1 MTDGE
6 MKVFIVEDSP
16 EVLERLVDL
25 VCEVPGVEMAGT
37 AGNFA
42 DAITGI
48 ISNRPDVGIFD
59 IKLGDDRRGGIDVL
73 SYVKAQMPGLKA
85 IMLSNYVTPQHI
97 RASAEAGAQY
107 FLDKSKDFER
117 IGAVLRKMQNETGVA

>member
-1 MTDGE
+1 

-25 VCEVPGVEMAGT
+25 VREVPGVEMAGT
-37 AGNFA
+37 AGNFE

-48 ISNRPDVGIFD
+48 ISGRPDVGIFD
-59 IKLGDDRRGGIDVL
+59 IKLGDDRRGGIEVL
-73 SYVKAQMPGLKA
+73 SYVKAQMPGLQA

-117 IGAVLRKMQNETGVA
+117 IGDVLRKLQDETGLA